1 MSKEKA
7 LGSIPTFE
15 SVERATADLDL
26 FNNEPKEE
34 STKEKLKKDIL
45 KDILK
50 EKEDFKKTEKEAT
63 IEEMQEDIEE
73 HSKHIEKMQEEA
85 LKKETKAGTT
95 KEVASTQ
102 RAVRKGYIR
111 QTFVISEENL
121 ELIRALTSFLN
132 TKQVDLLEALI
143 NKGLEVFSEEDKEE
157 ALRQYRNNPK
167 EEKESILNKY
177 FN

>member
-1 MSKEKA
+1 MSRDA

-15 SVERATADLDL
+15 NVERATTDLDL
-26 FNNEPKEE
+26 FNEEPKKVANE
-34 STKEKLKKDIL
+34 KEKRKKDIL
-45 KDILK
+45 NDILK
-50 EKEDFKKTEKEAT
+50 DKEEFKKTKKEVT
-63 IEEMQEDIEE
+63 IEEMQEDLEE
-73 HSKHIEKMQEEA
+73 HSKHIEKIQEEA
-85 LKKETKAGTT
+85 LKKETKAEPK

-143 NKGLEVFSEEDKEE
+143 NEGLKVFSEEDKEK
-157 ALRQYRNNPK
+157 ALRQYRDNSK

>member
-1 MSKEKA
+1 MSKDKA

-26 FNNEPKEE
+26 FNNEQKEE
-34 STKEKLKKDIL
+34 NTKEKLKKDIL

-50 EKEDFKKTEKEAT
+50 DKEDFKKNKKEET
-63 IEEMQEDIEE
+63 LEEMQENIEE
-73 HSKHIEKMQEEA
+73 HAKHIKEMQEQA
-85 LKKETKAGTT
+85 LKQTEDEPKTI
-95 KEVASTQ
+95 ASTQ

-143 NKGLEVFSEEDKEE
+143 NEGLKVFSDEDKEN
-157 ALRQYRNNPK
+157 ALKQFRKNGNNI
-167 EEKESILNKY
+167 KESTLNKY

>member
-1 MSKEKA
+1 MSKDKA

-34 STKEKLKKDIL
+34 NTKEKLKKDIL

-50 EKEDFKKTEKEAT
+50 DKEDFKKNKKEET
-63 IEEMQEDIEE
+63 LEEMQENIEE
-73 HSKHIEKMQEEA
+73 HSKHIKEMQERA
-85 LKKETKAGTT
+85 LKETKDEPKTI
-95 KEVASTQ
+95 ASTQ

-143 NKGLEVFSEEDKEE
+143 NEGLKVFSEEDKAN
-157 ALRQYRNNPK
+157 ALRQFRNSGNDT
-167 EEKESILNKY
+167 KESTLNKY